1 MNNKERLN
9 GSYFDDLAN
18 ALNEAVQI
26 ERGIIPVEIVENMKY
41 TTYRVSKKYNEKDG
55 QDGE

>member
-9 GSYFDDLAN
+9 GSYFDDLAD

-26 ERGIIPVEIVENMKY
+26 ERGIIPVEIVEDMKY
-41 TTYRVSKKYNEKDG
+41 TTYRVSKEYIEKDG